1 MHQGAPR
8 KRLHA
13 PWYVTRLLAASI
25 AAADADLDRE
35 LHHIN
40 PKGRPVKQCEHC
52 RGARKSKSHHAK
64 CDCGEK
70 RDRRKDKG
78 DAGGENS
85 ATGGLDGVSNH
96 ATGNG
101 NRCQCHSGAKCICGM
116 KKDSIDL
123 KLDTS
128 KHTLSLHATR
138 AKPKLMS
145 TQSESTLTVFTNGH
159 HKPVHRNNLSAH
171 ISGAPYSIG
180 RPHTLHGSAAF
191 ASYTQSHSSK
201 APESPPKRAMDTHSL
216 SNNDYHTFLGS
227 AQRPLNGMPVTPLTG
242 SLNPST
248 YQDSLFTY
256 GRDKN
261 SPTET
266 PIDAFS
272 QQWPWNGA
280 AASYSQ
286 NYGFGSLSTSPSQ
299 ECLPHVDNDWALPSA
314 GLNDPLWSAGDL
326 PLDPSK
332 LNDAMAQPIS
342 HSGESNKTSI
352 GGLTTASS
360 SHSEVGEPGIF
371 GEMEMNKKAP
381 SAASES
387 LFWEDNPVFPYS
399 SAQNNTLAATMMT
412 PQYIEAAP
420 PTKDILSTIS
430 STTPAEKGALFPTT
444 DLNELFGAVAMPTNM
459 DAALLD
465 NWATLDQPIYDG
477 PDIFDVQYAQAWGY
491 PASRPA
497 HT

>member
-1 MHQGAPR
+1 MPIIDGEKYACNSCIKGHRVSGCT
-8 KRLHA
+8 H
-13 PWYVTRLLAASI
+13 
-25 AAADADLDRE
+25 LDRE

-78 DAGGENS
+78 DAGG
-85 ATGGLDGVSNH
+85 
-96 ATGNG
+96 NG
-101 NRCQCHSGAKCICGM
+101 NRCQCHSGAPCLCGV

-128 KHTLSLHATR
+128 KHTLSLHAQR

-145 TQSESTLTVFTNGH
+145 TQSESTLTVFSNGH

-171 ISGAPYSIG
+171 VSGAPYSIG

-191 ASYTQSHSSK
+191 ASYTQSHSSRK
-201 APESPPKRAMDTHSL
+201 PEGVPKRSMDTHSL
-216 SNNDYHTFLGS
+216 SNTDYHTMFGS
-227 AQRPLNGMPVTPLTG
+227 AQRPLNGMPATPIAG

-248 YQDSLFTY
+248 YQDSIFASY
-256 GRDKN
+256 SRERN
-261 SPTET
+261 SPVET
-266 PIDAFS
+266 PVDAFS

-280 AASYSQ
+280 AASFNQ

-299 ECLPHVDNDWALPSA
+299 DCLPNMDNDWALPSA
-314 GLNDPLWSAGDL
+314 GLTNPLWSAGDL

-332 LNDAMAQPIS
+332 LNDTVAQPIS
-342 HSGESNKTSI
+342 HSGESNKQSN

-360 SHSEVGEPGIF
+360 SHSEVGEPTLF
-371 GEMEMNKKAP
+371 GEMDFNKKAP
-381 SAASES
+381 SASSES

-399 SAQNNTLAATMMT
+399 NAQNNTVVAPMMT
-412 PQYIEAAP
+412 PQYFEAAP
-420 PTKDILSTIS
+420 STKNLLSTFS
-430 STTPAEKGALFPTT
+430 STNPTEKGALFPTT
-444 DLNELFGAVAMPTNM
+444 DFNELCGAVAPAI
-459 DAALLD
+459 DDPLLD
-465 NWATLDQPIYDG
+465 NWGTLNQPLYDG
-477 PDIFDVQYAQAWGY
+477 PDLFDVQYAQPWNY
-491 PASRPA
+491 PPAVSRPSQS
-497 HT
+497 